1 MSDNYYAVIMA
12 GGEGSRLWPLSRR
25 ARPKQMLP
33 LIEERTLFQIALQ
46 RLSAI
51 FPPERIRVV
60 TSPAQSE
67 ELMRQAPELGAD
79 NFMLEPEPRGTAA
92 AIGLVAAALQFQ
104 NPDAVMAVLTAD
116 HYIGDEDRFHQ
127 YLLAAEQLAE
137 EGALVT
143 LGIETEY
150 GATEYGYIHKGAPY
164 KKVSGF
170 DTYKVARFK
179 EKPQKAEAQELHVS
193 GEYAWNSGMFVWRVD
208 RIMQEF
214 ERHMPKLYEGLQAI
228 AADWAG
234 PQRQQTLERVW
245 PTVPHQTIDYGVM
258 EHAEHVVVIPAKDM
272 QWNDVGN
279 FPALFDVLAALRDE
293 AGNLDMG
300 QKTHKIATRNS
311 LVHSN
316 GSDRLIVTIG
326 VDDLVVID
334 TGDVLMICSREHAAD
349 VRQAIRYLKENDMD
363 SYL

>member
-1 MSDNYYAVIMA
+1 MSENYYAVIMA

-33 LIEERTLFQIALQ
+33 LIEERTLFQTALH

-60 TSPAQSE
+60 TSPAQGE
-67 ELMRQAPELGAD
+67 ELMRQATELDASS
-79 NFMLEPEPRGTAA
+79 FLLEPEPRGTAA
-92 AIGLVAAALQFQ
+92 AIGLAAAALQAE
-104 NPDAVMAVLTAD
+104 NPEAVMAVLTAD
-116 HYIGDEDRFHQ
+116 HYIGDEERFHQ
-127 YLLAAEQLAE
+127 YLLAAEQIAE

-150 GATEYGYIHKGAPY
+150 GATQYGYIHKGDPY
-164 KKVSGF
+164 KEVSGF

-179 EKPQKAEAQELHVS
+179 EKPQEAEAQELHDS
-193 GEYAWNSGMFVWRVD
+193 GEYAWNSGMFIWRAES
-208 RIMQEF
+208 IMQAF
-214 ERHMPKLYEGLQAI
+214 ENHMPKLHAGLVEI
-228 AADWAG
+228 AAAWG
-234 PQRQQTLERVW
+234 GERQQETLEQVW

-258 EHAEHVVVIPAKDM
+258 EHAENVVVIPAKDM
-272 QWNDVGN
+272 RWNDVGN
-279 FPALFDVLAALRDE
+279 FPALFDVLGALRDE

-349 VRQAIRYLKENDMD
+349 VRLAIRYLKENDMD

>member
-33 LIEERTLFQIALQ
+33 LFEERTLFQIALQ

-67 ELMRQAPELGAD
+67 ELMRQAPELGRD
-79 NFMLEPEPRGTAA
+79 SFLLEPEPRGTAA
-92 AIGLVAAALQFQ
+92 AIGLAAAALQAE
-104 NPDAVMAVLTAD
+104 NPNAVMAVLTAD

-127 YLLAAEQLAE
+127 YLLAAEQLAA
-137 EGALVT
+137 EGTLVT

-150 GATEYGYIHKGAPY
+150 GATQYGYIHKGSAY
-164 KKVSGF
+164 KEVAGF
-170 DTYKVARFK
+170 ETYKVARFK
-179 EKPQKAEAQELHVS
+179 EKPQLAEAEELHAS
-193 GEYAWNSGMFVWRVD
+193 GDYAWNSGMFVWQVRS
-208 RIMQEF
+208 IMDEF
-214 ERHMPKLYEGLQAI
+214 AQHMPTLHTALEQI
-228 AADWAG
+228 AAAWG
-234 PQRQQTLERVW
+234 SQEQQATLEAVW
-245 PTVPHQTIDYGVM
+245 PGVPHQTIDYGVM
-258 EHAEHVVVIPAKDM
+258 EHADNAVVIPAKDM

-279 FPALFDVLAALRDE
+279 FPALFDVLAALRDQD
-293 AGNLDMG
+293 GNLDMG

-326 VDDLVVID
+326 VEDLVVVD

-349 VRQAIRYLKENDMD
+349 VRQALHYLKENDMD